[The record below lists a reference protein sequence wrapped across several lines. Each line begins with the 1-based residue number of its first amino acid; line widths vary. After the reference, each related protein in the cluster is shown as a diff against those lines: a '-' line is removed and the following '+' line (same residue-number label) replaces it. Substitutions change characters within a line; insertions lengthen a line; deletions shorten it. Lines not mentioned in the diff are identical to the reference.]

1 MIGELLFTVWFT
13 DMSLIIVAVA
23 VVISNN
29 QVVFIIFLWRKT
41 TIISKQYKIEL
52 INQFVILIIS
62 LNISFACLV
71 LI

>member
-23 VVISNN
+23 VVISNS
-29 QVVFIIFLWRKT
+29 QVVLIIFLWRKT

>member
-1 MIGELLFTVWFT
+1 MMGEILFTVWFT
-13 DMSLIIVAVA
+13 DMSLIIVAVF
-23 VVISNN
+23 VPNS
-29 QVVFIIFLWRKT
+29 QVVLIIFLWRKT

>member
-23 VVISNN
+23 VVISNS

>member
-1 MIGELLFTVWFT
+1 MMGEILFTVWFT
-13 DMSLIIVAVA
+13 DMSLIIVAV
-23 VVISNN
+23 VVPNS
-29 QVVFIIFLWRKT
+29 QVVLIIFLWRKT
-41 TIISKQYKIEL
+41 TIISKKYKIEL